1 MMKKSSKWIAL
12 ALALA
17 VLAALF
23 AGCTE
28 NGPSGT
34 EGTEQTESSS
44 KEASDNTESGSD
56 VDGKFTVG
64 FGRRE
69 IMPDESVRIGAYGTV
84 RWSTGF
90 YSRMY
95 VSCIAITDKAGET
108 ALLISWEATAGK
120 QTVVDE
126 MKAQIKEQLGV
137 PADHVHITATHNHGT
152 PDLNVS
158 NQSNVR
164 YVNSVI
170 AKTVESAAEALADRK
185 EATIRVG
192 STVVDGMNFVRHYI
206 SESGMARGDNYS
218 NSVIDPYPLVKH
230 VADPDRTIQFIRF
243 CREGDKDVLFTAW
256 RAHNSLGCSS
266 ESVNLTGGFTEAY
279 CRNTEKKLDCYC
291 AYFQCDSGR
300 INPNSRI
307 KEDVPQYE
315 KDQQEEF
322 GEKLSEYAAAVY
334 DTLEPVESG
343 NLKFISTTFTGK
355 INHTQDGMVSQ
366 AQRIKTLW
374 DAQSITAAEGMNMA
388 NEINKEMGLTYYEG
402 IHSVYHANYIITKA
416 TSGPTRDIETSLLAI
431 GDDIAITFD
440 PYEMFDTSGSYIRA
454 NSPYKFTVT
463 CSYTDGALAYIPS
476 EDAYG
481 YGCYEADACVFVKG
495 TAEEFANKFLELL
508 GELKKQ

>member
-23 AGCTE
+23 AGCTK

-34 EGTEQTESSS
+34 EGTEQTEQTS

-95 VSCIAITDKAGET
+95 VSCIAITDKVGET

-218 NSVIDPYPLVKH
+218 NSVIDPYPLVKRFPVVRSTPSFMVH
-230 VADPDRTIQFIRF
+230 SRTR
-243 CREGDKDVLFTAW
+243 G
-256 RAHNSLGCSS
+256 
-266 ESVNLTGGFTEAY
+266 
-279 CRNTEKKLDCYC
+279 KL
-291 AYFQCDSGR
+291 
-300 INPNSRI
+300 
-307 KEDVPQYE
+307 
-315 KDQQEEF
+315 
-322 GEKLSEYAAAVY
+322 
-334 DTLEPVESG
+334 
-343 NLKFISTTFTGK
+343 
-355 INHTQDGMVSQ
+355 M
-366 AQRIKTLW
+366 
-374 DAQSITAAEGMNMA
+374 
-388 NEINKEMGLTYYEG
+388 
-402 IHSVYHANYIITKA
+402 
-416 TSGPTRDIETSLLAI
+416 
-431 GDDIAITFD
+431 
-440 PYEMFDTSGSYIRA
+440 
-454 NSPYKFTVT
+454 
-463 CSYTDGALAYIPS
+463 
-476 EDAYG
+476 
-481 YGCYEADACVFVKG
+481 
-495 TAEEFANKFLELL
+495 
-508 GELKKQ
+508 